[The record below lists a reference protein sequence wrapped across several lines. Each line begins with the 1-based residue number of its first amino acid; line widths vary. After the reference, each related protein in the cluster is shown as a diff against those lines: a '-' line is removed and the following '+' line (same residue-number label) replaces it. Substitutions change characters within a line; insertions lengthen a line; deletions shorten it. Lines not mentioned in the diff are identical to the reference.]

1 MPRKEAE
8 NEKLKL
14 NGFKSFESF
23 ESVITKLS
31 NHQII
36 KLNWYV
42 VYTRPRWEKKVAT
55 TLADRGIV
63 HYCPLNKVQKQW
75 SDRKKVVMEPLFK
88 GYVFVQLEEQ
98 KKWDAKLVDGI
109 LNYVYWLGK
118 PAVVRPEEIDT
129 IRKFLQEF
137 EGVEV
142 VNASLGS
149 NDKVIVKQ
157 GILMNYKGIVLEVA
171 GNKAKVNIESMG
183 LQLSAVFDVK
193 NLEVIR

>member
-1 MPRKEAE
+1 
-8 NEKLKL
+8 
-14 NGFKSFESF
+14 
-23 ESVITKLS
+23 
-31 NHQII
+31 
-36 KLNWYV
+36 
-42 VYTRPRWEKKVAT
+42 VAA
-55 TLADRGIV
+55 TLAERGIT

-98 KKWDAKLVDGI
+98 KKWDARLIDGV

-118 PAVVRPEEIDT
+118 PAIVRPEEIDT

-142 VNASLGS
+142 VNASPDTA
-149 NDKVIVKQ
+149 DKVVVKQ
-157 GILMNYKGIVLEVA
+157 GVLMNYKGIVVEVM

-183 LQLSAVFDVK
+183 LALSAVFDVK
-193 NLEVIR
+193 NLEVLR